1 MKIEIDIDEKYN
13 DTTVVIQAGRLTQ
26 DVEKLVT
33 LMRMVNMQIAVKQ
46 NDETY
51 LLDTGKI
58 MYFESVD
65 RRTFVY
71 TEKETYETDLKLY
84 EVEKDLLE
92 HDFLRISKQVIV
104 NIRMI
109 KSLRSEINRKIRVTL
124 KNGEQ
129 IIVSRMY
136 SDELRRKLGLK

>member
-65 RRTFVY
+65 PRTFV
-71 TEKETYETDLKLY
+71 
-84 EVEKDLLE
+84 
-92 HDFLRISKQVIV
+92 
-104 NIRMI
+104 
-109 KSLRSEINRKIRVTL
+109 
-124 KNGEQ
+124 
-129 IIVSRMY
+129 
-136 SDELRRKLGLK
+136 

>member
-1 MKIEIDIDEKYN
+1 M
-13 DTTVVIQAGRLTQ
+13 
-26 DVEKLVT
+26 
-33 LMRMVNMQIAVKQ
+33 
-46 NDETY
+46 
-51 LLDTGKI
+51 
-58 MYFESVD
+58 
-65 RRTFVY
+65 
-71 TEKETYETDLKLY
+71 KLY